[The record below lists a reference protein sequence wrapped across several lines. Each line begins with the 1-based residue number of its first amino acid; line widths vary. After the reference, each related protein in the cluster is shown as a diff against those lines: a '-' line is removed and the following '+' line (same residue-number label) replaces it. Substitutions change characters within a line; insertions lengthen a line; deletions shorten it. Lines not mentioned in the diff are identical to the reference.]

1 MKRTALITGGARGI
15 GREVALALGQAGHQ
29 VAVNYN
35 SSSREAQTLVGE
47 LTERGIPA
55 LMVQGDVSRPEE
67 AAEAVRRVQE
77 EMGSVDILV
86 NNAGISRDSLL
97 VRTSDEDFA
106 RTMEVNMYGTFYCS
120 RAVARQMTKNRWGRI
135 INISSVVGLT
145 GNVGQAAY
153 SASKAAVF
161 GFTRSLALELAG
173 RSVTANAIAPG
184 FIDTDMTRALDEE
197 VRQEILNRIPL
208 KRLGTAQEVA
218 RLVAFLAS
226 EDAGYM
232 TGQTLVLDGGL
243 SL

>member
-29 VAVNYN
+29 VAINFN
-35 SSSREAQTLVGE
+35 RSIQEAETMVKE
-47 LTERGIPA
+47 LSEMGVSA

-77 EMGSVDILV
+77 EMGSLDILV

-173 RSVTANAIAPG
+173 RSVTVNAIAPG
-184 FIDTDMTRALDEE
+184 FIDTDMTRALDGE
-197 VRQEILNRIPL
+197 VRQEILARIPL